1 MKVSLLVLTA
11 GTMQGK
17 MIPITLSQFLI
28 GRDRQCHLRPAS
40 PLVSNRHCALLV
52 RGGKV
57 FVRDL
62 GSTNGT
68 YVNDQPIRGEIQ
80 LHDQDQLQVG
90 PVAFRVGMEATPQV
104 DKPVPVPA
112 PRAPVEAVDD
122 EAMAALLLSLPED
135 GDALAGTQGVDS
147 EGVPTGSTV
156 MDVPVPASVNEVAE
170 TARET
175 QTPPTP
181 PTSYDTSAVA
191 KSLLQKY
198 RKQSRK

>member
-1 MKVSLLVLTA
+1 MKLSLLVLTA
-11 GTMQGK
+11 GSMQGK
-17 MIPITLSQFLI
+17 TIPITLSQFLI

-40 PLVSNRHCALLV
+40 PLVSKRHCALLV

-68 YVNDQPIRGEIQ
+68 YVNDKPLEGEVQ
-80 LHDQDQLQVG
+80 LGHQDQLQVG
-90 PVAFRVGMEATPQV
+90 PVAFQVRIEATPRV

-122 EAMAALLLSLPED
+122 EAMAALLLALPEE
-135 GDALAGTQGVDS
+135 GDSPSGARAVDS

-156 MDVPVPASVNEVAE
+156 LN
-170 TARET
+170 
-175 QTPPTP
+175 
-181 PTSYDTSAVA
+181 
-191 KSLLQKY
+191 
-198 RKQSRK
+198 